1 MEREEDSLGQTPKLR
16 SISLSLTL
24 LALEG
29 LFLKSQA
36 PVSS

>member
-1 MEREEDSLGQTPKLR
+1 MEREEAGLGQTPKLS

-29 LFLKSQA
+29 LFLK
-36 PVSS
+36 VSGSC